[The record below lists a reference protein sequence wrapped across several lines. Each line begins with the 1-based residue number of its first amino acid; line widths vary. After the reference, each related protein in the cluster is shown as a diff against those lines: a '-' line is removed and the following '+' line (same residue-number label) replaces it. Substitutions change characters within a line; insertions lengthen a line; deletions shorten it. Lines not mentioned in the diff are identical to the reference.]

1 MDIIEN
7 EIKNHQI
14 LGVRNGPRVTFG
26 TNILAVTGLEIIIL
40 NKMYTHTLVQNW
52 FLKVIFL
59 SAK

>member
-14 LGVRNGPRVTFG
+14 LGVRNGPSVTFG

-40 NKMYTHTLVQNW
+40 NKMYNLVR
-52 FLKVIFL
+52 IIL
-59 SAK
+59 SIEVEKKSTF